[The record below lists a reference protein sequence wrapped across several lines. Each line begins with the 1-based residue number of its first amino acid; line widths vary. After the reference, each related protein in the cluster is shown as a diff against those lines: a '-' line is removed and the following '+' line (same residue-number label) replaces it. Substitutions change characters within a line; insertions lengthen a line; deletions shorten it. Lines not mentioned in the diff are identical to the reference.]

1 MSKHIIML
9 ACLLWLAVPLRPVS
23 GEELTREQRVER
35 ANQLYKDGRSL
46 VEEGDYTA
54 ANARFAEAQA
64 LLGEDLVSPPRAG
77 SVSGKKSRKAAADD
91 RLRRA
96 DALYNE
102 AVIHIKTEEIRKA
115 QSCLEEAVRLN
126 PRDKDAYYNL
136 GIIYE
141 RYLKDRNEAA
151 KCYLRYVFLETD
163 AAKAAVVRG
172 WVKELKKGA
181 VK

>member
-1 MSKHIIML
+1 MRKYIIGL
-9 ACLLWLAVPLRPVS
+9 ACLLWLAGPVS

-35 ANQLYKDGRSL
+35 ANQLYKDGRSF
-46 VEEGDYTA
+46 VEEGDYA
-54 ANARFAEAQA
+54 SANARFAEAQA
-64 LLGEDLVSPPRAG
+64 LLGEELSSPPRAQD
-77 SVSGKKSRKAAADD
+77 VPGKKNRKALAED
-91 RLRRA
+91 RMRRA

-141 RYLKDRNEAA
+141 RYLKDRNEAV
-151 KCYLRYVFLETD
+151 KCYLRYVFLEAD
-163 AAKAAVVRG
+163 EAKAAVVKG

>member
-1 MSKHIIML
+1 MKKIFLCFMCS
-9 ACLLWLAVPLRPVS
+9 LWLAAPAS
-23 GEELTREQRVER
+23 GEELTRRQRVEQADR
-35 ANQLYKDGRSL
+35 LYKDGREL
-46 VEEGDYTA
+46 VEQGDYKA
-54 ANARFAEAQA
+54 ANERFSQAQE
-64 LLGEDLVSPPRAG
+64 LLGEDLSSPGPAEGIPGAR
-77 SVSGKKSRKAAADD
+77 KKSAARD

-102 AVIHIKTEEIRKA
+102 AVIHLKTEEFRKA

-136 GIIYE
+136 GIMYE
-141 RYLKDRNEAA
+141 RYLKDKDEAV
-151 KCYLRYVFLETD
+151 KCYLRYVFLESDT
-163 AAKAAVVRG
+163 AKAAVVRG